1 MKHFFTLFFAM
12 TMLALTTQAGC
23 YIVGNAPFGDWNPGA
38 GVEMTQ
44 ATDGT
49 FTYTTVINGTVW
61 FVFADGL
68 DSNWDTFNANYRFG
82 PSGNDVEVGVGEWID
97 APRGGD
103 KSYKFTGSN
112 CEYQFIFNPHI
123 NKFKI
128 VGDVTPIEIDTYTVA
143 GVPASI
149 FGTEWDPANADND
162 MVKQEDGT
170 YALTKQAC
178 QLEGDELQFKV
189 VGNRDW
195 GFAWPDQNYVYTVET
210 PGLYDVT
217 ITFDPETKEV
227 GVNAVPAGEDIH
239 RTGELY
245 VIGQLKGT
253 WDFSSGISISKG
265 LKMETED
272 GNIFKATIV
281 VRADPSGYYTSYYYG
296 NFAFTTKLAANEDD
310 WDGIKDYR
318 IGATEPDCYIGS
330 ERMGTTLPL
339 EGFGSEN
346 FFKILT
352 GVYDVTVNLDEKT
365 MVITQYGKPDV
376 PEDVNNDGFVDLID
390 INAVVDMIQDVN
402 TNLQGDVNA
411 DQEVNI
417 SDITA
422 IIHAIFN
429 NDVID
434 PAYREGHWLVQK
446 NAAGELI
453 YTPLYMGMN
462 GNLVNVDDVLSP
474 EFDGECP
481 FYFLINGVAFGAP
494 VDMTEAFL
502 GDAGMNPL
510 TPGRNCY
517 YVGNGYSYTFGVHY
531 TCDEDTYQF
540 IGIEAYVAKGM
551 PIGTTPQQ

>member
-44 ATDGT
+44 ASDGT
-49 FTYTTVINGTVW
+49 FTYNAVINGTVW

-128 VGDVTPIEIDTYTVA
+128 VGDVRPIEIDTYTVA

-162 MVKQEDGT
+162 MVKQENGT

-195 GFAWPDQNYVYTVET
+195 GFAWPDENYVYTVET

-217 ITFDPETKEV
+217 ITFNPETKEV
-227 GVNAVPAGEDIH
+227 GVITVLPTGEDIH

-245 VIGQLKGT
+245 VIEQFDGT
-253 WDFSSGISISKG
+253 WRINLSDI
-265 LKMETED
+265 KMDTED
-272 GNIFKATIV
+272 GNIFKATVAIN
-281 VRADPSGYYTSYYYG
+281 ADPSGSNTSYYYG
-296 NFAFTTKLAANEDD
+296 YFAFSTKLAANES
-310 WDGIKDYR
+310 DGTIIRDYR
-318 IGATEPDCYIGS
+318 LGATEPDFPIGT
-330 ERMGTTLPL
+330 EHMGTTLSL
-339 EGFGSEN
+339 SDFGSDN

-365 MVITQYGKPDV
+365 MVITPYGKPDV
-376 PEDVNNDGFVDLID
+376 PEDVNNDGIVDLTD
-390 INAVVDMIQDVN
+390 INVVVDMIQDDN
-402 TNLQGDVNA
+402 TNLQGDVNG

-417 SDITA
+417 TDITT

-429 NDVID
+429 NDAID
-434 PAYREGHWLVQK
+434 PAYQEGHWLVQK

-453 YTPLYMGMN
+453 YTPLFMGQN
-462 GNLVNVDDVLSP
+462 GDYVNVDDIIAP
-474 EFDGECP
+474 EFDDECP

-494 VDMTEAFL
+494 EGMTEAVL
-502 GDAGMNPL
+502 GDADMNPL
-510 TPGRNCY
+510 TPGRNFY

-531 TCDEDTYQF
+531 SYDLDTCQF
-540 IGIEAYVAKGM
+540 IGLAAYVAKHG
-551 PIGTTPQQ
+551 ITSTPQQ